1 MSEGKWK
8 DSLLKSSL
16 PLEHAV
22 AEQLAKL
29 KWIVWGQYA
38 YARNNESGASVDF
51 SVDIEALKEY
61 SSETHW
67 LATLKLLIECK
78 YASPGVKWLFLP
90 YPRTAELFGG
100 AVRVFD
106 KAANKRVTNR
116 RLLDSIEDNM
126 PYCIRGISLFDSGF
140 DETAIHRG
148 ATQLRYAMPRL
159 ATQALSSQITD
170 THDEDINVT
179 IACAILVTSAP
190 IFTLKE
196 GLSLDDVY
204 QAKSLDSLVTEH
216 ESVILWDSNAPDRA
230 NYSRRLFGELDAE
243 ALRSRIE
250 KYSAVFEPTKR
261 LKYPPATYQVPQA
274 ISEAG
279 DHVIVVTLKGLK
291 SLLIRLNRAGTSA
304 AKSIERIAS
313 LDFDRTTGE
322 VNISNVSSVPP
333 LR

>member
-1 MSEGKWK
+1 MSEGKWR
-8 DSLLKSSL
+8 DFLLKSSL

-29 KWIVWGQYA
+29 KWTVWGQYS

-61 SSETHW
+61 STETHW
-67 LATLKLLIECK
+67 LATLQLLIECK

-106 KAANKRVTNR
+106 AAANKRVTNR
-116 RLLDSIEDNM
+116 RLLNSIEDDM

-140 DETAIHRG
+140 DETAIYRG
-148 ATQLRYAMPRL
+148 ASQLRYAMPRL

-170 THDEDINVT
+170 IHDEDINVT

-190 IFTLKE
+190 IFTLNE

-216 ESVILWDSNAPDRA
+216 EAVILWDSNAPDRKT
-230 NYSRRLFGELDAE
+230 YSLRLFEELDAE
-243 ALRSRIE
+243 ALRTRIE
-250 KYSAVFEPTKR
+250 KYRAVFKPTKR
-261 LKYPPATYQVPQA
+261 LKYPPATYQVPQS
-274 ISEAG
+274 ISGAG
-279 DHVIVVTLKGLK
+279 DHVIVVTLKGLE
-291 SLLIRLNRAGTSA
+291 SLLVRLNRAGTSA
-304 AKSIERIAS
+304 ANSIERIAS
-313 LDFDRTTGE
+313 LDFDRATGE
-322 VNISNVSSVPP
+322 VTISNVSLAPP

>member
-1 MSEGKWK
+1 M
-8 DSLLKSSL
+8 
-16 PLEHAV
+16 
-22 AEQLAKL
+22 
-29 KWIVWGQYA
+29 
-38 YARNNESGASVDF
+38 
-51 SVDIEALKEY
+51 
-61 SSETHW
+61 
-67 LATLKLLIECK
+67 
-78 YASPGVKWLFLP
+78 
-90 YPRTAELFGG
+90 
-100 AVRVFD
+100 
-106 KAANKRVTNR
+106 TNR
-116 RLLDSIEDNM
+116 QLLDSIENDM

-170 THDEDINVT
+170 IHDEDINVT
-179 IACAILVTSAP
+179 IACAILVTPAP

-230 NYSRRLFGELDAE
+230 NYSMRLFGELDAE

-250 KYSAVFEPTKR
+250 KYRAVFEPTKR
-261 LKYPPATYQVPQA
+261 LKYPPTTYEVPRA

-291 SLLIRLNRAGTSA
+291 SLLVRLNRAGTSA

-313 LDFDRTTGE
+313 LDFDRTIGE
-322 VNISNVSSVPP
+322 VNISNVSSVSP
-333 LR
+333 LK